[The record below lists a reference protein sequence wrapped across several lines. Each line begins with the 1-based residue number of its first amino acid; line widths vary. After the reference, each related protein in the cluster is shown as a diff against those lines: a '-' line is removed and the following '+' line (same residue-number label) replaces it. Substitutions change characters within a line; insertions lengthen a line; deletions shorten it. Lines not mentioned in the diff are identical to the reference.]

1 MNTWDNMHF
10 FNNVQPVFSLAC
22 VVVFI
27 FKEKL
32 CEWQMQVEGM
42 MTILAV
48 FISADLAFSNS
59 P

>member
-1 MNTWDNMHF
+1 MHF